1 MQDKLQQ
8 FINETQGRFIEKEDA
23 SNYAQCFDLVFAWC
37 DKLGIPRS
45 AIRHLRAYE
54 IWTLANDETRKY
66 FDLVPNGP
74 TNIPPAG
81 SIAVFSQLV
90 GPAGHTSVTLPQSNS
105 NDLYSLDQN
114 WATPKYTRVVQHTK
128 YNGVIG
134 WLVPKQQTNT
144 DDQKE
149 QRIKD
154 ILNSPGTSTEH
165 LQKIRQVLV

>member
-1 MQDKLQQ
+1 MQDIYNQ
-8 FINETQGRFIEKEDA
+8 FFNEVNGKFIEKEDG

-45 AIRHLRAYE
+45 SIRHLRAYE
-54 IWTLANDETRKY
+54 IWTKATDETRKY
-66 FDLVPNGP
+66 FDLIPNGP
-74 TNIPPAG
+74 TNIPPVGA
-81 SIAVFSQLV
+81 IAVFSQLV
-90 GPAGHTSVTLPQSNS
+90 GAAGHTSVTNNQSNI

-114 WATPKYTRVVQHTK
+114 WSFPKYTRVVNHAK
-128 YNGVIG
+128 YNGVLG
-134 WLVPKQQTNT
+134 WLVPKQTNT

-149 QRIKD
+149 QKIKD